1 MELFKK
7 AFSLSL
13 EAVDNDVEDIEAAG
27 KAAAPSS
34 DKEAMAQKLDTAKP
48 NDFDVKGTTVTN
60 VDAIK
65 REQQVKLKNWIGKI
79 DEFIE
84 YLNGTNNDSIQTQLH
99 SAVCETMFQDIA
111 RSEKKKI
118 ARLAAE
124 LSSLSESLKGYLIS
138 SND

>member
-1 MELFKK
+1 MDLFKK
-7 AFSLSL
+7 AFSIVL
-13 EAVDNDVEDIEAAG
+13 EQDNDVEDVAEPG
-27 KAAAPSS
+27 AAAATPAN

-48 NDFDVKGTTVTN
+48 EDFSVKGGITN

-65 REQQVKLKNWIGKI
+65 AKQKGKLSEWIGQI

-84 YLNGTNNDSIQTQLH
+84 YLNGTNDASIQSQLH
-99 SAVCETMFQDIA
+99 AAQCETIFQDIA

-124 LSSLSESLKGYLIS
+124 LSSLSESFKGYLIS

>member
-7 AFSLSL
+7 AFSIIL
-13 EAVDNDVEDIEAAG
+13 EQDADVNDIEAQN
-27 KAAAPSS
+27 KAPAT
-34 DKEAMAQKLDTAKP
+34 DREAMAQKLDTAKP
-48 NDFDVKGTTVTN
+48 NDFDVKGPTITN
-60 VDAIK
+60 IDAIK
-65 REQQVKLKNWIGKI
+65 KEQQTQLQSWITKI

-84 YLNGTNNDSIQTQLH
+84 YLNGTNGESIQTQLH
-99 SAVCETMFQDIA
+99 SAQCETMFQDIA

>member
-1 MELFKK
+1 MDLFKK
-7 AFSLSL
+7 AFSIVLEQDDEARDLS
-13 EAVDNDVEDIEAAG
+13 AV
-27 KAAAPSS
+27 KAPEPTT

-48 NDFDVKGTTVTN
+48 EDFSVKGPTVTN
-60 VDAIK
+60 IDTIK
-65 REQQVKLKNWIGKI
+65 KEQQGKLKEWIGRI

-84 YLNGTNNDSIQTQLH
+84 YLNGTTDSSIQTQLH
-99 SAVCETMFQDIA
+99 SATCETMFQDIA